1 MSNKNNPQNLDFQK
15 IIDTP
20 EFKALSKKK
29 NAFLTPYVAF
39 ASIAYGVLPFLT
51 AYTTILENHAIG
63 YITWTWIY
71 AFGLFA
77 MVFLFSTIY
86 TRKATTFDVDAQA
99 ILDKHVVN
107 TNKGG

>member
-1 MSNKNNPQNLDFQK
+1 MSNKNNQNLDFQK

-20 EFKALSKKK
+20 EFKQLTKKK
-29 NAFLTPYVAF
+29 NAFLTPYVTF

-71 AFGLFA
+71 AFGLFG